1 MSPLPPREPSTEQP
15 QRPPT
20 ARRPSLSIR
29 HNRTHAEGAS
39 KKKKLNGLEISQ
51 LVLRCIDGCLAAC
64 STTLLVYVSA
74 RWHWH
79 YEVNYAATGVTLL
92 LDVLVAVAIAL
103 HIPRQ
108 HAYLGIC
115 VVIAQLTAQVLLV
128 IGLVNMMYASHADPN
143 RPDTGDGGRMLD
155 GTIYTFPAGSFTW
168 AVFWM
173 DVGNEG
179 LGFVFIILEF
189 INCCRERK
197 PA

>member
-1 MSPLPPREPSTEQP
+1 M
-15 QRPPT
+15 
-20 ARRPSLSIR
+20 
-29 HNRTHAEGAS
+29 
-39 KKKKLNGLEISQ
+39 
-51 LVLRCIDGCLAAC
+51 
-64 STTLLVYVSA
+64 
-74 RWHWH
+74 
-79 YEVNYAATGVTLL
+79 
-92 LDVLVAVAIAL
+92 LVAVAIAL

-143 RPDTGDGGRMLD
+143 RPDTGRRRPHARRHHLHLPGRLFHLGCLLD
-155 GTIYTFPAGSFTW
+155 GRR
-168 AVFWM
+168 
-173 DVGNEG
+173 NEG